1 MSQENVEAFRRA
13 VEANNRGDYDAVLE
27 EVDSGIEWRAVFQVK
42 FGGQATTCRGR
53 EAVRAYLEDLDEG
66 FSVRRV
72 EISEVRDLGERVVA
86 TGHVRGR
93 GRVSGAEIDS
103 PIGFVIDFR
112 NGKVFRMRDY
122 LDSQE
127 ALEAAGLSG

>member
-1 MSQENVEAFRRA
+1 MEAFRRA
-13 VEANNRGDYDAVLE
+13 VEANNRGDYDALLE
-27 EVDSGIEWRAVFQVK
+27 EVDPGIEWRAVFQVK
-42 FGGQATTCRGR
+42 FGGQAITCRGHEGVR
-53 EAVRAYLEDLDEG
+53 EYLQDLDEG
-66 FSVRRV
+66 FSVRQV
-72 EISEVRDLGERVVA
+72 EISEVRDLGERIVA

-103 PIGFVIDFR
+103 PIGFVIEFR

-127 ALEAAGLSG
+127 ALEAAGLGE